1 MFKTFSLSEKHRGD
15 IGRVLEEFEA
25 QCTPVTHMIYER
37 YLFNK
42 RVQEPSKSVNHYLT
56 DIIKQAGRCQYGRL
70 QDELVRDHLVIGIQN
85 DRIRE
90 KLISKNELIL
100 TKAIQ
105 LLKSSEATQLQAR
118 DMAMPEI
125 NTVKAI
131 MTHSRKQQLDRVPKQ
146 DTWGGSK
153 PRNHV
158 YIVAGN
164 TNLKK

>member
-1 MFKTFSLSEKHRGD
+1 
-15 IGRVLEEFEA
+15 
-25 QCTPVTHMIYER
+25 MIYER

-42 RVQEPSKSVNHYLT
+42 RVQEPSESVDHYPT

-70 QDELVRDHLVIGIQN
+70 QDELVRDRLVSGIQN

-90 KLISKNELIL
+90 KLLSKNDLTL

-118 DMAMPEI
+118 DMAMPET
-125 NTVKAI
+125 NTIKAI
-131 MTHSRKQQLDRVPKQ
+131 TTHSRKQQQDRVPKQ

-153 PRNHV
+153 PQKPCRYCGRKHEFKKAACPAV
-158 YIVAGN
+158 AKQCYICNKMGHFG
-164 TNLKK
+164 KQC